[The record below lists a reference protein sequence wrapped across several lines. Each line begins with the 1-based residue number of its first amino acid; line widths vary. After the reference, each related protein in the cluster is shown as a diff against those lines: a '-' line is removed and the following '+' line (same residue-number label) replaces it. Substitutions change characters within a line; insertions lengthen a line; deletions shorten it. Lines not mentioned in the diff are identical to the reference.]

1 MLRDVNPNRC
11 TDEQLPICVKGKFDF
26 AVLDPSVC
34 PDYGAQNVKDEIIDL
49 SADQLAQ
56 LSQACE
62 EELRLKCKNFKDVS
76 RSIRRRQRVDV
87 MQTDSEKTWHW
98 RVHGDDSDISINI
111 SSHVTTLR
119 ALVLTSNCAGPSALQ
134 EGSLRRTYHHNH
146 LGER

>member
-11 TDEQLPICVKGKFDF
+11 TDEQLPICLKGKFDF

-62 EELRLKCKNFKDVS
+62 EELRLKCKYFKDVS

-87 MQTDSEKTWHW
+87 MQTDSKRLGTGAFME
-98 RVHGDDSDISINI
+98 
-111 SSHVTTLR
+111 TTL
-119 ALVLTSNCAGPSALQ
+119 TSRSTFRPT
-134 EGSLRRTYHHNH
+134 LRHCVHWY
-146 LGER
+146 